1 MSIMATTPSPLEN
14 DDLVFACLFLKVTE
28 KKLRS
33 CHESANIEM
42 TFSNYQGNLVL
53 TKQRFQSSVLA
64 KDCELQKSLE
74 SSVQFD
80 PWNHMPLQGTHEGL
94 VCLCH
99 ILLAFCNIILY
110 NILYNRHVYV
120 SNAHITVQPHGNMFC
135 LLSVGG

>member
-14 DDLVFACLFLKVTE
+14 NDLVFACLFLKVTE

-33 CHESANIEM
+33 CHESANNEM

-74 SSVQFD
+74 SSV
-80 PWNHMPLQGTHEGL
+80 
-94 VCLCH
+94 
-99 ILLAFCNIILY
+99 
-110 NILYNRHVYV
+110 
-120 SNAHITVQPHGNMFC
+120 
-135 LLSVGG
+135 

>member
-14 DDLVFACLFLKVTE
+14 NDLVFACLFLKVTE

-33 CHESANIEM
+33 CHESANNEM

-64 KDCELQKSLE
+64 EDCELQKSLE

-80 PWNHMPLQGTHEGL
+80 PICLSKAHMKDQFVYVISYWT
-94 VCLCH
+94 
-99 ILLAFCNIILY
+99 FCNIILY